1 MSRLTQRALDVIR
14 QINVNML
21 YILPSFGVIVASGE
35 RGQLEDVHEQRTG
48 RLMADETFSLRPSDR
63 QLLDVLHRHG
73 ELDRGELA
81 RLSGLPRSTVTDSV
95 ARLRRRA
102 AVVERSRPP
111 AARTG
116 AGRPAG
122 VLALAP
128 PSGTIGVVWLTHES
142 LHAHVLG
149 FDGTRLA
156 ELTLDPFRPGSS
168 GRIAMSARELL
179 TEALDQASRSLDDM
193 RCLVVALPSP
203 VSAGDG
209 DGGGDADRP
218 ALSSGPA
225 RSSRPALAS
234 RLGPHIALD
243 PWRELGQTLG
253 VPAWLEN
260 DANLA
265 ALGEGAFG
273 AARDMSS
280 FIYIKIVQGIGAG
293 LILDRRLHRG
303 VSGLAGE
310 LAHIHTENDGSVCR
324 CGGRGCLMTTFNARR
339 LVDRIQ
345 AVHPAAT
352 SMDDVMSLAEGGDPG
367 VWRLLHDLGLMI
379 GRSLAEFSLYV
390 APDGV
395 IIDGI
400 LQNAATPVIDGIRE
414 AMYQFAPPAIVS
426 QVRVVVGALADT
438 AELHGAA
445 VLARSSMFGHD
456 LLMPL

>member
-1 MSRLTQRALDVIR
+1 MVS
-14 QINVNML
+14 
-21 YILPSFGVIVASGE
+21 SGE
-35 RGQLEDVHEQRTG
+35 WSQLEDFPAQRAS
-48 RLMADETFSLRPSDR
+48 RLMAGETFSLRPSDR
-63 QLLDVLHRHG
+63 QLLDVLRRHG

-95 ARLRRRA
+95 ARLRERA
-102 AVVERSRPP
+102 VVVERSRPP
-111 AARTG
+111 SVRTG

-128 PSGTIGVVWLTHES
+128 PPGTIGVVWLTHES
-142 LHAHVLG
+142 LHAYVLG
-149 FDGTRLA
+149 FDGTRHA
-156 ELTLDPFRPGSS
+156 ERTLGRYAPDSS
-168 GRIAMSARELL
+168 GRAARSGRELL
-179 TEALDQASRSLDDM
+179 TEALGQGSRSLDEM

-203 VSAGDG
+203 VS
-209 DGGGDADRP
+209 GGGDA
-218 ALSSGPA
+218 GP
-225 RSSRPALAS
+225 LAS
-234 RLGPHIALD
+234 RLGPHITLD
-243 PWRELGQTLG
+243 PWRELGQMLG

-273 AARDMSS
+273 AATGMSS

-303 VSGLAGE
+303 GNGLAGE
-310 LAHIHTENDGSVCR
+310 LAHIHAEIDGSVCR

-352 SMDDVMSLAEGGDPG
+352 SMDDVMSLAADGDPG
-367 VWRLLHDLGLMI
+367 VWRLLHDLGRMI

-395 IIDGI
+395 VIDGI
-400 LQNAATPVIDGIRE
+400 LQSAATPVIDGIRE

-426 QVRVVVGALADT
+426 QVRVVAGALADT

-445 VLARSSMFGHD
+445 VLARHNMYGHD
-456 LLMPL
+456 LLTQAPKLAGSPGR

>member
-1 MSRLTQRALDVIR
+1 MA
-14 QINVNML
+14 
-21 YILPSFGVIVASGE
+21 GE
-35 RGQLEDVHEQRTG
+35 
-48 RLMADETFSLRPSDR
+48 AFPLRPSDR

-95 ARLRRRA
+95 ARLRRH
-102 AVVERSRPP
+102 AVLVERTRAPS
-111 AARTG
+111 ARTG

-128 PSGTIGVVWLTHES
+128 PSGAIGVIWLTHES
-142 LHAHVLG
+142 LHAYVLG
-149 FDGTRLA
+149 FDGTAHAAR
-156 ELTLDPFRPGSS
+156 TLDPHAIDAS
-168 GRIAMSARELL
+168 GRAAASGRELL
-179 TEALDQASRSLDDM
+179 TEALGQAARTAGDLK
-193 RCLVVALPSP
+193 CVVVALPSP
-203 VSAGDG
+203 VSTGISAGTDG
-209 DGGGDADRP
+209 AD
-218 ALSSGPA
+218 
-225 RSSRPALAS
+225 AS
-234 RLGPHIALD
+234 RLGPHIPLG
-243 PWRELGQTLG
+243 PWHELARALG

-265 ALGEGAFG
+265 ALGEGASG
-273 AARDMSS
+273 AAADMSS

-310 LAHIHTENDGSVCR
+310 LAHIHAEIDGSVCR

-352 SMDDVMSLAEGGDPG
+352 SMDDVMSLAAGGDPG
-367 VWRLLHDLGLMI
+367 VWRLLHDLGRMI

-395 IIDGI
+395 VIDGI
-400 LQNAATPVIDGIRE
+400 LQNAATPVIDGIR
-414 AMYQFAPPAIVS
+414 AALYRFAPPAIVS
-426 QVRVVVGALADT
+426 QVRVVAGALADR
-438 AELHGAA
+438 AELHGAT
-445 VLARSSMFGHD
+445 VLARHNLFGHE
-456 LLMPL
+456 LLPRVRPAANSRHPRRAGSPGR